1 MKTPQLLAACLALMV
16 FACASVVRADEPVAP
31 GESKQ
36 TPSASE
42 LAKLKQNPVSGLRQ
56 VILQT
61 VVNPDISDSGKTQAI
76 YSIQPVFP
84 IGINEDWKLIT
95 YSILPVIYQPGLDGD
110 DSSTGL
116 GDTLINLF
124 FSPKKPGAVVWGVG
138 PAIMLPTRTDSAL
151 GSDRLGLGPTAVIF
165 YAKDAWSAGLV
176 LQNVWSLGGEGGN
189 KVNTLGAQYIF
200 NYNLADGWF
209 LLSNAT
215 ISANWLKDQRD
226 RWTLPVGGGVGRV
239 FNIGKQAVSLS
250 AQTFYNIDATSSGS
264 DITGV
269 VQLTFMFP

>member
-1 MKTPQLLAACLALMV
+1 MKYTKLFISCLALV
-16 FACASVVRADEPVAP
+16 VCACASVVRADEPLAP

-36 TPSASE
+36 PQSASD

-56 VILQT
+56 VIFQT
-61 VVNPDISDSGKTQAI
+61 VVNPDIAGSDKTQSI

-84 IGINEDWKLIT
+84 ININEDWKLIT
-95 YSILPVIYQPGLDGD
+95 YTILPVMYQPGLDGA
-110 DSSTGL
+110 DSNTGL

-124 FSPKKPGAVVWGVG
+124 VSPKKPGKVVWGVG
-138 PAIMLPTRTDSAL
+138 PAIMLPTRTDPAL
-151 GSDRLGLGPTAVIF
+151 GSDRLGLGPTGVVF

-176 LQNVWSLGGEGGN
+176 LQNVWSLGGEDGN

-215 ISANWLKDQRD
+215 ISANWLKDQSD
-226 RWTLPVGGGVGRV
+226 RWTIPVGGGLGRV

-250 AQTFYNIDATSSGS
+250 AQAFYNIDAPSSGS
-264 DITGV
+264 DVSGM
-269 VQLTFMFP
+269 VQFTFLFP